1 MQSVMC
7 NAEATQ
13 RSCGV
18 YIRQAVWVRGQ
29 NGLRRLGDEGRRGA
43 LLSNSGRQ
51 SSLCNARMQRSD
63 KSHVGTHVLTAN
75 AFSAK
80 HGMWDQ

>member
-1 MQSVMC
+1 MC
-7 NAEATQ
+7 NAEATW

-29 NGLRRLGDEGRRGA
+29 NGLRRLGDEGRRGE

-51 SSLCNARMQRSD
+51 SSLCNARMQRPD

-75 AFSAK
+75 ASSAK